1 MDFRFFIE
9 TIKSGLAFGFMQII
23 ATGSVK
29 ELSLRLKSI
38 FKGQYLSEK
47 DYSKIAEIMKES
59 YEKEKTE
66 EYFINYLENNDKL
79 KEILESKEFGIS
91 VYQKTEGD
99 HSPNVHGNNNT
110 ISYEVDTEKK

>member
-79 KEILESKEFGIS
+79 REILES
-91 VYQKTEGD
+91 
-99 HSPNVHGNNNT
+99 
-110 ISYEVDTEKK
+110 